1 MAWRSLE
8 AFPQA
13 CNQMPERNRTGTS
26 RFCLFIMQKI
36 VTSGQPDRRVP
47 DMATEPA
54 AAISSPGEVLQ
65 LIRDGRASTRSE
77 VMDITGLSRSTVMHR
92 LGVLLAAGLLRE
104 GPGSG
109 RSSGGRPPTSLAFNE
124 QVGVVLA
131 ADLGARHGR
140 LAVCDLAGEPLAER
154 EDALRI
160 ADGPGPVLGWL
171 GERFDD
177 LLTEAGRARADVLA
191 MGIGVPGPVE
201 MATGR
206 PVSPLIMPGWDGHP
220 VAAELGGRFRAPALL
235 ERDVN
240 AMALGEHRRHWPLLR
255 HLLFVKVATG
265 IGAGIISDGQLLRGG
280 HGRAGDIGHIRAIT
294 PSDVLC
300 TCGNR
305 GCVGALASGSAIVR
319 QLQETGV
326 EAASSA
332 DVVALV
338 EAGHAEATHRVR
350 EAGRLLGAAL
360 AAVVAV
366 VAPTVVVIGGELA
379 EASEPL
385 LAGIRESVYQ
395 RSSPRATQQLRILTS
410 GLGAR
415 AGVVGATTLALE
427 HVLQPAS
434 VDALLARRGVAA

>member
-1 MAWRSLE
+1 
-8 AFPQA
+8 
-13 CNQMPERNRTGTS
+13 
-26 RFCLFIMQKI
+26 
-36 VTSGQPDRRVP
+36 
-47 DMATEPA
+47 MATEPA
-54 AAISSPGEVLQ
+54 APIGSPGEVLA

-77 VMDITGLSRSTVMHR
+77 VMDVTGLSRSTVMQR

-104 GPGSG
+104 APGSD

-140 LAVCDLAGEPLAER
+140 LAVCDLAGESLAER
-154 EDALRI
+154 EEPLRI
-160 ADGPGPVLGWL
+160 ADGPGPVLDWL

-177 LLTEAGRARADVLA
+177 LLGEAGRAHADVLA
-191 MGIGVPGPVE
+191 MGVGVPGPVE
-201 MATGR
+201 VATGR
-206 PVSPLIMPGWDGHP
+206 PVSPPIMPGWDGHP
-220 VAAELGGRFRAPALL
+220 VAAELGERFQAPVRL

-240 AMALGEHRRHWPLLR
+240 AMALGEHRRHWPQLR
-255 HLLFVKVATG
+255 HMLFVKVATG

-280 HGRAGDIGHIRAIT
+280 HGRAGDIEHIRAIT

-305 GCVGALASGSAIVR
+305 GCIGALASGSAIVR
-319 QLQETGV
+319 QLREAGV
-326 EAASSA
+326 KAASSA

-338 EAGHAEATHRVR
+338 GAGHVEATHRVR

-379 EASEPL
+379 EASETL

-395 RSSPRATQQLRILTS
+395 RSSPRATEQLRILTS
-410 GLGAR
+410 RLGPR

-427 HVLQPAS
+427 HVLEPAS
-434 VDALLARRGVAA
+434 VEALLARRGVAA